1 MTTCNNQLFC
11 YVLLQEFYYRQE
23 SWHSPYT
30 GMYDVN
36 CVNYYIQYNHRG
48 GEVMVFFSYIVDD
61 SFITTTG
68 WPYRI
73 VVPCKHWF
81 LILVNSQNNK
91 HYSSISYLNVLL
103 YLEVLETYRQQCI
116 FLLKKRIFLLKIVEI
131 CKLSQ
136 NHINISDKGT
146 KFSNKDKQSTV
157 KHVLCDL
164 PREHWNMVVTK
175 YRVLINMI
183 CIVTGIYTKVTVL
196 NKGGH

>member
-1 MTTCNNQLFC
+1 
-11 YVLLQEFYYRQE
+11 
-23 SWHSPYT
+23 
-30 GMYDVN
+30 
-36 CVNYYIQYNHRG
+36 
-48 GEVMVFFSYIVDD
+48 MVFFSYIVED

-91 HYSSISYLNVLL
+91 HYASISYLNVLL
-103 YLEVLETYRQQCI
+103 YLEVLETYRQQWI
-116 FLLKKRIFLLKIVEI
+116 FLLKMRIFLLKIVEI

-146 KFSNKDKQSTV
+146 KFSNKDEQITV

-164 PREHWNMVVTK
+164 PREHWNMVFTK

-183 CIVTGIYTKVTVL
+183 CIVTGIYIKVTLL
-196 NKGGH
+196 NNGGH

>member
-1 MTTCNNQLFC
+1 LLHVVIGAKYFRTLSNISSFTC
-11 YVLLQEFYYRQE
+11 Y
-23 SWHSPYT
+23 
-30 GMYDVN
+30 
-36 CVNYYIQYNHRG
+36 
-48 GEVMVFFSYIVDD
+48 
-61 SFITTTG
+61 
-68 WPYRI
+68 
-73 VVPCKHWF
+73 
-81 LILVNSQNNK
+81 NK

-146 KFSNKDKQSTV
+146 KFSNKDKQITV

-175 YRVLINMI
+175 YRVLINWYLKFTQRKTCLILLYHMVI
-183 CIVTGIYTKVTVL
+183 
-196 NKGGH
+196 